1 MFLESWPAYRQ
12 KEKQAWLIYGFR
24 ALMQCLL
31 ITDLQQPSLKTT
43 FNNLKPPSQ
52 GKKKKTAAMP
62 SKLYSEKN
70 MCMPVTEQRGAIGAL
85 KE

>member
-1 MFLESWPAYRQ
+1 
-12 KEKQAWLIYGFR
+12 
-24 ALMQCLL
+24 MQCLL